1 MQIVRKKSDNTVR
14 HIFKDSD
21 VLTLDTG
28 FTCVPSDGLYPVSIP
43 EYNSTDYEIVKDV
56 AKPANNRFYI
66 GGLQTYES
74 GTWSLDTAAVQKIR
88 DDHAA
93 VGRTWDEDQFNI
105 TWRIS

>member
-14 HIFKDSD
+14 HIFKNSD
-21 VLTLDTG
+21 VLTLNTG
-28 FTCVPSDGLYPVSIP
+28 FTCITSDELHLVSIP
-43 EYNSTDYEIVKDV
+43 EYNSTDYEIVQDV

-66 GGLQTYES
+66 GGLQIYES

-93 VGRTWDEDQFNI
+93 VGRTWDEDEFNI